1 MTLEN
6 PINLPNSII
15 KRVLQALPL
24 LSLLAFWEWAV
35 SLDKTYKFLF
45 GSPSDILQHIFTKVL
60 DGSILVDAGVT
71 AIEAILG
78 FLIGTLVGSFIGLSL
93 WSSKIV
99 FELSKPYIVILGSAP
114 IFALAPILII
124 WFGTGLFAKVMM
136 AALSTV
142 FVALSQAYRGA
153 SVVSKEQ
160 ILLLDS
166 FGATK
171 FQVFRKVIVPSALV
185 WVMSAFK
192 LNIGFALLGAFMGE
206 YISSEYGLGHLILVA
221 SGLYN
226 VSLVMVGVIFL
237 MAIGLILDFILTQ
250 LEAPLKRFIVKTF

>member
-1 MTLEN
+1 MKYQFRPEIL
-6 PINLPNSII
+6 LII
-15 KRVLQALPL
+15 KNRGLQVLPL
-24 LSLLAFWEWAV
+24 LFLIISWEWVAR
-35 SLDKTYKFLF
+35 LDQTYKFLF
-45 GSPSDILQHIFTKVL
+45 GSPSEIAQYIFTKTL
-60 DGSILVDAGVT
+60 DGSILIDSGVT
-71 AIEAILG
+71 AFEAILG
-78 FLIGTLVGSFIGLSL
+78 FLIGNIVGSIIGLSL
-93 WSSKIV
+93 WSSKTI
-99 FELSKPYIVILGSAP
+99 FELSKPYIVVLGSAP

-153 SVVSKEQ
+153 SEVSQEQ
-160 ILLLDS
+160 ILLLNS

-171 FQVFRKVIVPSALV
+171 FQIFRKVVVPSALV

-192 LNIGFALLGAFMGE
+192 LNVGFALLGAFIGE
-206 YISSEYGLGHLILVA
+206 YISSEHGLGNLILVA

-237 MAIGLILDFILTQ
+237 MMIGLILDFILTR